1 MIAHHPRVSEVDIR
15 GDLHVSSITSAG
27 RRSNEITAAKK
38 ATTYRR
44 GAARAPIAAE
54 AARTRRATLGVSMIV
69 ITDTAV
75 GWRVVRQ
82 RHDSRGLVEA
92 Y

>member
-1 MIAHHPRVSEVDIR
+1 VIAHHPRVSEVDIG

-27 RRSNEITAAKK
+27 QRSNEIIAAKK

-44 GAARAPIAAE
+44 GIAAE
-54 AARTRRATLGVSMIV
+54 AARTRRATLSVSMIV

-82 RHDSRGLVEA
+82 RHDSRGLVEG